1 MQNKKS
7 GLIIALAIAVA
18 CIIAVLFVFGYMGIR
33 GKLWFQRDSFDN
45 QQDANQ
51 DDIAVNDVASENDSK
66 IYRVISD
73 EKLSEKDMD
82 VLVYNLQRRAEEY
95 TTEATV
101 TMIDKNSEWYI
112 EISMPDVDGNTYE
125 DVIKSA
131 DLKFIGA
138 YGTDSEEVIVT
149 NKNIKYAVASKG
161 DDTDSYNVNIAFDD
175 DGTKL
180 FADGTGKYVG
190 EQISIVLDGE
200 VISSPTVQCAITG
213 GEAVISSVDSYE
225 EAAKAGKF

>member
-1 MQNKKS
+1 MICKYCNAQIDNNERICPNCGKLLQNKKS
-7 GLIIALAIAVA
+7 GLIIALAIAMA

-112 EISMPDVDGNTYE
+112 EISMPDVDGNTY
-125 DVIKSA
+125 
-131 DLKFIGA
+131 
-138 YGTDSEEVIVT
+138 
-149 NKNIKYAVASKG
+149 
-161 DDTDSYNVNIAFDD
+161 D

-213 GEAVISSVDSYE
+213 GKAVISSVDSYE

>member
-1 MQNKKS
+1 MICKYCNAQIDNNERICPNCGKLLQNKKS
-7 GLIIALAIAVA
+7 GLIIVLAIAVA

-112 EISMPDVDGNTYE
+112 EISMPDVDVNTY
-125 DVIKSA
+125 
-131 DLKFIGA
+131 
-138 YGTDSEEVIVT
+138 
-149 NKNIKYAVASKG
+149 
-161 DDTDSYNVNIAFDD
+161 D

-213 GEAVISSVDSYE
+213 GKAVISSVDSYE

>member
-1 MQNKKS
+1 MICKYCNAQIDNNERICPNCGKLLQNKKS

-18 CIIAVLFVFGYMGIR
+18 CIIAVLFVFGYMRIR

-112 EISMPDVDGNTYE
+112 EISMPDVDGNTY
-125 DVIKSA
+125 
-131 DLKFIGA
+131 
-138 YGTDSEEVIVT
+138 
-149 NKNIKYAVASKG
+149 
-161 DDTDSYNVNIAFDD
+161 D

>member
-1 MQNKKS
+1 MICKYCNAQIDNNERICPNCGKLLQNKKS

-112 EISMPDVDGNTYE
+112 EISMPDVDGNTY
-125 DVIKSA
+125 
-131 DLKFIGA
+131 
-138 YGTDSEEVIVT
+138 
-149 NKNIKYAVASKG
+149 
-161 DDTDSYNVNIAFDD
+161 D

-213 GEAVISSVDSYE
+213 GKAVISSVDSYE

>member
-1 MQNKKS
+1 MICKYCNAQIDNNERICPNCGKLLQNKKS

-18 CIIAVLFVFGYMGIR
+18 WIIAVLFVFGYMGIR

-66 IYRVISD
+66 IYRAISD

-112 EISMPDVDGNTYE
+112 EISMPDVDGNTY
-125 DVIKSA
+125 
-131 DLKFIGA
+131 
-138 YGTDSEEVIVT
+138 
-149 NKNIKYAVASKG
+149 
-161 DDTDSYNVNIAFDD
+161 D

-213 GEAVISSVDSYE
+213 GKAVISSVDSYE

>member
-1 MQNKKS
+1 MICKYCNAQIDNNERIFPNCGKLLQNKKS

-112 EISMPDVDGNTYE
+112 EISMPDVDGNTY
-125 DVIKSA
+125 
-131 DLKFIGA
+131 
-138 YGTDSEEVIVT
+138 
-149 NKNIKYAVASKG
+149 
-161 DDTDSYNVNIAFDD
+161 D

>member
-1 MQNKKS
+1 MICKYCNAQIDNNERICPNCGKLLQNKKS

-101 TMIDKNSEWYI
+101 RMIDKNSEWYI
-112 EISMPDVDGNTYE
+112 EISMPDVDGNTY
-125 DVIKSA
+125 
-131 DLKFIGA
+131 
-138 YGTDSEEVIVT
+138 
-149 NKNIKYAVASKG
+149 
-161 DDTDSYNVNIAFDD
+161 D

-225 EAAKAGKF
+225 EAAKAGEF

>member
-1 MQNKKS
+1 MICKYCNAQIDNNERICPNCGKLLQNKKS

-112 EISMPDVDGNTYE
+112 EISMPDVDGNTY
-125 DVIKSA
+125 
-131 DLKFIGA
+131 
-138 YGTDSEEVIVT
+138 
-149 NKNIKYAVASKG
+149 
-161 DDTDSYNVNIAFDD
+161 D

-225 EAAKAGKF
+225 KAAKAGKF

>member
-1 MQNKKS
+1 MICKYCNAQIDNNKRICPNCGKLLQNKKS

-112 EISMPDVDGNTYE
+112 EISMPDVDGNTY
-125 DVIKSA
+125 
-131 DLKFIGA
+131 
-138 YGTDSEEVIVT
+138 
-149 NKNIKYAVASKG
+149 
-161 DDTDSYNVNIAFDD
+161 D

>member
-1 MQNKKS
+1 MICKYCNAQIDNNERICPNCGKLLQNKKS

-51 DDIAVNDVASENDSK
+51 DDIAVNDVAFENDSK

-112 EISMPDVDGNTYE
+112 EISMPDVDGNTY
-125 DVIKSA
+125 
-131 DLKFIGA
+131 
-138 YGTDSEEVIVT
+138 
-149 NKNIKYAVASKG
+149 
-161 DDTDSYNVNIAFDD
+161 D

>member
-1 MQNKKS
+1 MICKYCNAQIDNNERICPNCGKLLQNKKS

-18 CIIAVLFVFGYMGIR
+18 WIIAVLFVFGYMGIR

-45 QQDANQ
+45 QQEANQ

-112 EISMPDVDGNTYE
+112 EISMPDVDGNTY
-125 DVIKSA
+125 
-131 DLKFIGA
+131 
-138 YGTDSEEVIVT
+138 
-149 NKNIKYAVASKG
+149 
-161 DDTDSYNVNIAFDD
+161 D

>member
-1 MQNKKS
+1 
-7 GLIIALAIAVA
+7 
-18 CIIAVLFVFGYMGIR
+18 MGIR

-66 IYRVISD
+66 IYRVFSD

-112 EISMPDVDGNTYE
+112 EISMPDVDGNTY
-125 DVIKSA
+125 
-131 DLKFIGA
+131 
-138 YGTDSEEVIVT
+138 
-149 NKNIKYAVASKG
+149 
-161 DDTDSYNVNIAFDD
+161 D

-213 GEAVISSVDSYE
+213 GKAVISSVDSYE

>member
-1 MQNKKS
+1 MICKYCNAQIDNNERICPNCGKLLQNKKS

-112 EISMPDVDGNTYE
+112 EISMPDVDGNTY
-125 DVIKSA
+125 
-131 DLKFIGA
+131 
-138 YGTDSEEVIVT
+138 
-149 NKNIKYAVASKG
+149 
-161 DDTDSYNVNIAFDD
+161 D

>member
-1 MQNKKS
+1 MICKYCNAQIDNNERICPNCGKLLQNKKS

-45 QQDANQ
+45 QQEANQ

-112 EISMPDVDGNTYE
+112 EISMPDVDGNTY
-125 DVIKSA
+125 
-131 DLKFIGA
+131 
-138 YGTDSEEVIVT
+138 
-149 NKNIKYAVASKG
+149 
-161 DDTDSYNVNIAFDD
+161 D

>member
-1 MQNKKS
+1 MICKYCNAQIYNNERICPNCGKLLQNKKS

-33 GKLWFQRDSFDN
+33 GKLWFHRDSFDN

-82 VLVYNLQRRAEEY
+82 VLVYNLQRRAKEY

-112 EISMPDVDGNTYE
+112 EISMPDVDGNTY
-125 DVIKSA
+125 
-131 DLKFIGA
+131 
-138 YGTDSEEVIVT
+138 
-149 NKNIKYAVASKG
+149 
-161 DDTDSYNVNIAFDD
+161 D

>member
-1 MQNKKS
+1 MICKYCNAQIDNNERICPNCGKLLQNKKS
-7 GLIIALAIAVA
+7 GLIIVLAIAVA

-112 EISMPDVDGNTYE
+112 EISMPDVDGNTY
-125 DVIKSA
+125 
-131 DLKFIGA
+131 
-138 YGTDSEEVIVT
+138 
-149 NKNIKYAVASKG
+149 
-161 DDTDSYNVNIAFDD
+161 D

>member
-112 EISMPDVDGNTYE
+112 EISMPDVDGNTY
-125 DVIKSA
+125 
-131 DLKFIGA
+131 
-138 YGTDSEEVIVT
+138 
-149 NKNIKYAVASKG
+149 
-161 DDTDSYNVNIAFDD
+161 D

-200 VISSPTVQCAITG
+200 GYTLVG
-213 GEAVISSVDSYE
+213 R
-225 EAAKAGKF
+225 

>member
-1 MQNKKS
+1 MICKYCNAQIDNNERICPNCGKLLQNKKS

-18 CIIAVLFVFGYMGIR
+18 WIIAVLFVFGYMGIR

-112 EISMPDVDGNTYE
+112 EISMPDVDGNTY
-125 DVIKSA
+125 
-131 DLKFIGA
+131 
-138 YGTDSEEVIVT
+138 
-149 NKNIKYAVASKG
+149 
-161 DDTDSYNVNIAFDD
+161 D